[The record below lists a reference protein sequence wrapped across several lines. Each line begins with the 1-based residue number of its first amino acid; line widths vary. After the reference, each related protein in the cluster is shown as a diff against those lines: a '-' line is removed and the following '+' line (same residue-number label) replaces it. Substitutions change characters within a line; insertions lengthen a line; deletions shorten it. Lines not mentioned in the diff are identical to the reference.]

1 MEWLKQHVL
10 LLNITTGFS
19 ATMLVIMSMPQ
30 IDKTE
35 TQHNA
40 MYRKERE
47 KEACIRRSNREYV
60 EDVVH

>member
-19 ATMLVIMSMPQ
+19 ATMLLIMSMLQ
-30 IDKTE
+30 IDRTE

-40 MYRKERE
+40 MYKKERK
-47 KEACIRRSNREYV
+47 KEA
-60 EDVVH
+60 

>member
-19 ATMLVIMSMPQ
+19 ATKLVIISMLQ
-30 IDKTE
+30 NTE

-40 MYRKERE
+40 IYRKER
-47 KEACIRRSNREYV
+47 KK
-60 EDVVH
+60 EDVGKCGSLKGYL